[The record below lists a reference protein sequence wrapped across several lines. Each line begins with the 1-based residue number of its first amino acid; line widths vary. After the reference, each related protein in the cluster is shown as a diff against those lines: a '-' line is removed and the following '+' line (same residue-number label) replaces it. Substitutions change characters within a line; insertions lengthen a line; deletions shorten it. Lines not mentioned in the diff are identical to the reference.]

1 MGCTEPTSDQCCGA
15 ALGTCCPV
23 APTLAALQVLD
34 HSTEPPSARTLAV
47 LRDPTKSQR
56 GVQYLSWHPDG
67 MHKVRLCKQEGIWNG
82 HSALLLQ
89 AK

>member
-1 MGCTEPTSDQCCGA
+1 MSAVGLHWGTA
-15 ALGTCCPV
+15 ALLLQHCS
-23 APTLAALQVLD
+23 ALQVLD

-67 MHKVRLCKQEGIWNG
+67 MHKVGPCQPEI
-82 HSALLLQ
+82 S
-89 AK
+89 